1 MNTTGADAL
10 PKAEADAVYCCTR
23 TFRDGL
29 QSGLVG
35 SLQKYGYTDENRR
48 LIVKAFNASCDI
60 LIYLT
65 GVSDLRWQIFQR
77 TQLMSRKQINDYPE
91 IKDHELGQI
100 VFCGLDRLIHTFGV
114 AASNRNTCHDLIGKF
129 ETMELGTIGQT
140 LSLSCL
146 QEAAEEMV
154 KVEEERK
161 RAFEAA
167 QVTSS
172 TYGGAFGGTGGH
184 IEGLWSLG
192 NCIHPGWSQ

>member
-1 MNTTGADAL
+1 MNTTGAEAL

-23 TFRDGL
+23 NFRDGL

-35 SLQKYGYTDENRR
+35 SLLKYGYTDENRR

-65 GVSDLRWQIFQR
+65 G
-77 TQLMSRKQINDYPE
+77 QINDYPE

-100 VFCGLDRLIHTFGV
+100 VVCGLDRLIHKFGV

-167 QVTSS
+167 QVTFS

-184 IEGLWSLG
+184 IEGLWSFG